1 MTNQSYE
8 ELIENDESFGRA
20 VRHWEELAD
29 DIAASLGQAGE
40 WERWR
45 NRCYANGVP
54 FHEEYQWNPIFDRR
68 SPRLDR
74 GFSIIQHRGAD
85 QDVARS
91 RGGWVDAWVNDYRDF
106 EGDLPSDVVTLSL
119 ETTSD
124 VDTRTARRLIQK
136 WMTPETTIDEMR
148 EVIELSNRRRGTNG

>member
-1 MTNQSYE
+1 
-8 ELIENDESFGRA
+8 
-20 VRHWEELAD
+20 
-29 DIAASLGQAGE
+29 
-40 WERWR
+40 
-45 NRCYANGVP
+45 
-54 FHEEYQWNPIFDRR
+54 
-68 SPRLDR
+68 
-74 GFSIIQHRGAD
+74 
-85 QDVARS
+85 VARS